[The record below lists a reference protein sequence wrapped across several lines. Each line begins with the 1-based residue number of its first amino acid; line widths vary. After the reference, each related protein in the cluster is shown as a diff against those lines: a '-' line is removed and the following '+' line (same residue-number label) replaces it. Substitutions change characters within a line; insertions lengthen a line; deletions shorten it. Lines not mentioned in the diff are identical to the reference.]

1 MATVD
6 SSKLKTSLAKKD
18 DKPQGMGTLI
28 KSMEAQIRLALPK
41 HLTNERFQRQ
51 ALTLFNS
58 KTDYRDCDPKSFLA
72 AMMTAAQLGL
82 ELTPALG
89 QAYIIPYKGKAQFQL
104 GYKGLL
110 DLAYRTNLFKRIEA
124 REVYQNDAFELAY
137 GLEGTLRHKPLLQG
151 DRGQVIGYYALFE
164 LKNGGASFLYLN
176 KDDALKH
183 AQKYSEAYKAG
194 KTTPWTTDFDEMAKK
209 TAVKSLLK
217 YAPMSTEFRADIQQ
231 DETVRQDLAEDMTE
245 VPVIVD
251 AEVVLTGAAIEP
263 AQIEGEAPKDTLV

>member
-1 MATVD
+1 MATID
-6 SSKLKTSLAKKD
+6 NSKLKTSLAKRD
-18 DKPQGMGTLI
+18 EKPQGMGTLI

-82 ELTPALG
+82 ELTPTLG
-89 QAYIIPYKGKAQFQL
+89 QAYLIPYGKQVQFQL

-110 DLAYRTNLFKRIEA
+110 ALAYRTGLFKRIEA
-124 REVYQNDAFELAY
+124 REVCQNDAFELAY

-151 DRGQVIGYYALFE
+151 DRGQIIGYYALFE
-164 LKNGGASFLYLN
+164 LKNEGASFLYLS
-176 KDDALKH
+176 KDDATKH
-183 AQKYSEAYKAG
+183 AKKYSQAYKAG
-194 KTTPWTTDFDEMAKK
+194 RETPWNSDFDEMAKK
-209 TAVKSLLK
+209 TALKALLK
-217 YAPMSTEFRADIQQ
+217 YAPLSTEFMADVQQ
-231 DETVRQDLAEDMTE
+231 DETVRQDLSEDMTE

-263 AQIEGEAPKDTLV
+263 AQIEGEAPKDKLI

>member
-1 MATVD
+1 VATVD
-6 SSKLKTSLAKKD
+6 NSKLKTQLAKKD
-18 DKPQGMGTLI
+18 DKPQGMGALI

-51 ALTLFNS
+51 ALTLWNNNPNLQLVE
-58 KTDYRDCDPKSFLA
+58 PKSFLA

-82 ELTPALG
+82 DLTPTLG
-89 QAYIIPYKGKAQFQL
+89 QAYIIPYKGKAQFQM

-110 DLAYRTNLFKRIEA
+110 DLAYRTGLFRRIEA
-124 REVYQNDAFELAY
+124 REVYENDAFELAY

-164 LKNGGASFLYLN
+164 LKNEGASFLYLS
-176 KDDALKH
+176 KDDASKH
-183 AQKYSEAYKAG
+183 AQKYSEPVKQG
-194 KTTPWTTDFDEMAKK
+194 RNTPWNTDFDEMAKK
-209 TAVKSLLK
+209 TALKALLK
-217 YAPMSTEFRADIQQ
+217 YAPLSTEFRADVQQ
-231 DETVRQDLAEDMTE
+231 DETVRQDLSEDMTA

-251 AEVVLTGAAIEP
+251 AEVVLTGTAIEP